1 LALVSPVTVIGEAV
15 PVSVPAAPPS
25 SEVQL
30 AEKLVIALP
39 LSAPGVNATKTDVL
53 PRVTL
58 EMVGASGAAAGMTLA
73 DADEGALVPIALV
86 AVTVHVY
93 VLPLVRLLTVIGDD
107 SPVLLPAVPPLLDV
121 HDAEYERIANPL
133 SAPGVKATEIDALL
147 RVTLVIVGGSGT
159 AAGMTGSDGREAV
172 LVPTALVAVTVQV

>member
-1 LALVSPVTVIGEAV
+1 LVSPVTVIGEPV

-30 AEKLVIALP
+30 AEKLVIVLP
-39 LSAPGVNATKTDVL
+39 LSVPGVNATETDVL

-58 EMVGASGAAAGMTLA
+58 EIVGASGAAAGTTLA

-93 VLPLVRLLTVIGDD
+93 VLPLVRLLTEIGDVT
-107 SPVLLPAVPPLLDV
+107 PVLLPAVPPLLDV
-121 HDAEYERIANPL
+121 HDAE
-133 SAPGVKATEIDALL
+133 
-147 RVTLVIVGGSGT
+147 
-159 AAGMTGSDGREAV
+159 
-172 LVPTALVAVTVQV
+172 